1 MKIYLTMTP
10 VLMRS
15 TLALLMAIFL
25 FGNLLI
31 GNAQIPPTEP
41 ITPQAQDGTFQSESD
56 GFSVTVPDGWVMQD
70 VYSTD
75 TDTLLDE
82 IMQGSRLL
90 ARLCPEQQ
98 AVADI
103 EGRYSCEESYENI
116 QIQRYPNLA
125 DESEFASLV
134 NGTISNEDLVDYH
147 ILKLQKLGYTGI
159 SVVQN
164 TKLTIDVRS
173 SDTNNTI
180 AIVPANL
187 IELTYNNASSVDTRG
202 YFMLAATNAT
212 SNVGI
217 ISGYTL
223 SYEADAA
230 TLSSGRPPEPIQQIF
245 QSFEFVK
252 EARGGE
258 LGVRDHDHDNA
269 AAAAAGGDTTQRS
282 TQVPENILSSSV
294 GPPDQSKANSSSSRR
309 TSGSDNDVN
318 NESKQDYKS
327 YLVEMVQG
335 ASTMTDK
342 AYSPNPI
349 EVKLGDTVKWIN
361 HDTSPHTATPGQ
373 VGSAESGTAADVLLE
388 GETYSI
394 TFDEPGKYAYFCV
407 LHPNM
412 AGTVIV
418 TEA

>member
-1 MKIYLTMTP
+1 MKIFVIMTP
-10 VLMRS
+10 VRMRS
-15 TLALLMAIFL
+15 TLAFLMAIFL
-25 FGNLLI
+25 FGNLPI
-31 GNAQIPPTEP
+31 GNAQIPPTQP
-41 ITPQAQDGTFQSESD
+41 LSPQAQDGTFQSISD
-56 GFSVTVPDGWVMQD
+56 GFSVAVPDGWVMQD
-70 VYSTD
+70 VYNTD

-90 ARLCPEQQ
+90 ARLCPQQQ

-125 DESEFASLV
+125 DESEFASLA
-134 NGTISNEDLVDYH
+134 NGTIPNEDLVDYH

-180 AIVPANL
+180 AIVPANI

-252 EARGGE
+252 EAREGE
-258 LGVRDHDHDNA
+258 LGVQDHDHDNA
-269 AAAAAGGDTTQRS
+269 AGSGGGTTQRS
-282 TQVPENILSSSV
+282 TLVPENILSSPV
-294 GPPDQSKANSSSSRR
+294 GPPEQSKANASSSRR
-309 TSGSDNDVN
+309 TSGSDNDIN
-318 NESKQDYKS
+318 NESKHDYKS
-327 YLVEMVQG
+327 HLVEMVHG

-373 VGSAESGTAADVLLE
+373 VGSAETGTVADVLLE

-394 TFDEPGKYAYFCV
+394 TFDEPGKYAYFCI

-412 AGTVIV
+412 VGTVIV